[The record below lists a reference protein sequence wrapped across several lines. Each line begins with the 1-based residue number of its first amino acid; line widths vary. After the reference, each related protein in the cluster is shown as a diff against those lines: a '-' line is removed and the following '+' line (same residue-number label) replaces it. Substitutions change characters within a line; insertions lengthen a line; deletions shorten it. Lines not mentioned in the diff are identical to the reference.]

1 MIWCSRT
8 SLARRWWR
16 PAPYSRSVVAL
27 RLTICGAQRIAG
39 LGAVAHHCPHDHET
53 PNLLA
58 VLTVAASLGAT
69 VGAVSTA
76 SAHVSADATLQPAQG
91 GYGQVRLL
99 VPTES
104 DTSPTTAVAVTFPD
118 GVELTSARTLPVPG
132 WTATIDKAAAG
143 SGERVT
149 RITWRADDPQK
160 GLGADEFGAFTF
172 SGGPWPTGKDS
183 VSVPVEQT
191 YGDGTVVKWDEI
203 AVDDQT
209 EPESPAPVVT
219 LSATDDHPGGAHG
232 ESSAAAEGS
241 HDGAESGSGD
251 GDAVWQTLSIV
262 GVLVALAA
270 LASSIVVW
278 RRTGTRS

>member
-1 MIWCSRT
+1 MRRGLPGWAQLRTIARMIT
-8 SLARRWWR
+8 KH
-16 PAPYSRSVVAL
+16 
-27 RLTICGAQRIAG
+27 RI
-39 LGAVAHHCPHDHET
+39 
-53 PNLLA
+53 LLA

-160 GLGADEFGAFTF
+160 GLGADEFGAFT
-172 SGGPWPTGKDS
+172 
-183 VSVPVEQT
+183 
-191 YGDGTVVKWDEI
+191 
-203 AVDDQT
+203 
-209 EPESPAPVVT
+209 
-219 LSATDDHPGGAHG
+219 ATDDHHGGAHG